1 MSLWIP
7 AVSEIVAMNHKW
19 PHKLIK
25 ISKNWVPQSIHY
37 MWLVATDSTDM
48 GAAHHHKNFCS
59 RERREPLSVLSP
71 ESGTDA
77 SFLIYSIFVSSQSY
91 TIKFKKTIYYKHW
104 NYLATF
110 TLSDI
115 SFSLPTFPDQNH
127 WQDSVDFFLPC
138 MTSFQVARSREF
150 NIYFF

>member
-1 MSLWIP
+1 
-7 AVSEIVAMNHKW
+7 
-19 PHKLIK
+19 
-25 ISKNWVPQSIHY
+25 

-59 RERREPLSVLSP
+59 RKRQEPLSVLSP

-91 TIKFKKTIYYKHW
+91 TIKFKKPSTVNIEIIWQHLLYQ
-104 NYLATF
+104 TF
-110 TLSDI
+110 RSVCQH
-115 SFSLPTFPDQNH
+115 SLIKIIGKIP
-127 WQDSVDFFLPC
+127 WIFFLPC

-150 NIYFF
+150 NIYTSFNQRKYNA